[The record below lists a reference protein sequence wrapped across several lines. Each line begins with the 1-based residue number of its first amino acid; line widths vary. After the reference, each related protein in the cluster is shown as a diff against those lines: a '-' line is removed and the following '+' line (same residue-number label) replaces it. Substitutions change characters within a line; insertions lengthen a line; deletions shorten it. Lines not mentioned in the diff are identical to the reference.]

1 MAVARN
7 PRLSVAARRRAAHPK
22 RLTRANEDDLIRVA
36 DDVVPA
42 DVPDKEPSIR
52 QADLEV
58 RAVSCWSPVRGGG
71 DSTQV
76 FDKAERQIEHP
87 SA

>member
-36 DDVVPA
+36 DVVPA